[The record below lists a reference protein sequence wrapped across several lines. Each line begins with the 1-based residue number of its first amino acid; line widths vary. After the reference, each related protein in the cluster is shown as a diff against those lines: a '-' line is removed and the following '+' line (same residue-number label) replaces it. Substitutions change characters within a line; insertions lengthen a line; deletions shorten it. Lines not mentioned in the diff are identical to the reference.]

1 MQVKF
6 DWDEGNNTK
15 SYSKHGASIQESESM
30 FQDVFRIDFSDPFH
44 STNEFRYVS
53 IGQSSRPRLLFA
65 AWTLRDRLV
74 RVISIRPASLKE
86 RKIYEKNKA

>member
-15 SYSKHGASIQESESM
+15 SYSKHGVSIQESESM

-44 STNEFRYVS
+44 STNESRYVS